1 MICTEI
7 LGKLK
12 DFDTTGKKV
21 ETVAIDWE
29 DASTKVQRRTTDA
42 DREIGLRMDDS
53 VLVRGMYEGDVIYAD
68 DELVIVVTTPPCDV
82 IKVRVAE
89 DHPMQVAKVAYE
101 IGNRHAPLFYGDD
114 LFSFVT
120 PYNEPMLTML
130 EKIHGVTAEKAVMKL
145 DFEKRIS
152 TTVHHHTH

>member
-7 LGKLK
+7 LGKIS
-12 DFDTTGKKV
+12 DFDVHDRKV
-21 ETVAIDWE
+21 EKVAIDWE
-29 DASTKVQRRTTDA
+29 DASTKVQRKMTDA
-42 DREIGLRMDDS
+42 GREIGLRMDDT